1 LHRDLPP
8 EEIAKKLGGDMVWK
22 QEYQGQWV
30 ALIRF
35 ERVLA
40 AQAEQHEPPQLDTKI
55 RTWCANYPLVGN

>member
-40 AQAEQHEPPQLDTKI
+40 AQAEKSSE
-55 RTWCANYPLVGN
+55 VEGVF